1 MGVFFSKTSIVEQA
15 VKQKMTAVNNKINNL
30 FE

>member
-1 MGVFFSKTSIVEQA
+1 MGVFFSKTSMVEQA
-15 VKQKMTAVNNKINNL
+15 VKQKMTAVNNKIVDL